1 VEANEKLGFGA
12 DLRNYGVGAQI
23 LGDLGIHRLKL
34 LTNNP
39 RKIAGLG
46 GYGLEV
52 VSRVP
57 LVINPGDYNANY
69 LATKRDKLGHLF
81 DENSATNVVTLAWDC
96 GEELSAKLPDLL
108 NRAETLSSKLSL
120 ALQPEQT
127 PRLLALWERPQ
138 FVWTV
143 SGNASAIELF
153 LKTLASW
160 TETKRLGLLKT
171 AKAEQR
177 LHPSL
182 QLNREERD
190 LASLLNNK
198 KNGWSETSGQPIL
211 IHWS

>member
-1 VEANEKLGFGA
+1 
-12 DLRNYGVGAQI
+12 
-23 LGDLGIHRLKL
+23 
-34 LTNNP
+34 
-39 RKIAGLG
+39 
-46 GYGLEV
+46 
-52 VSRVP
+52 
-57 LVINPGDYNANY
+57 

-81 DENSATNVVTLAWDC
+81 DENSNSDIVTLAWDC
-96 GEELSAKLPDLL
+96 GADLSAKLPDLL

-143 SGNASAIELF
+143 SGDISSIELF

-160 TETKRLGLLKT
+160 PETKRLGLLKT

-182 QLNREERD
+182 QLNREDRD

-198 KNGWSETSGQPIL
+198 KNGWSDSSDQPIL